1 MKRELFQNVLA
12 IPCKSGDAV
21 NREGYLS
28 AVIGVIVGSGGSM
41 TLTVEHSDDGETFVP
56 VTDERV
62 FPEKQT
68 KDGKFAFEEPV
79 GAEDDEGPV
88 DTTGVVNVDVDLI
101 GLKRFVKFTV
111 EMSTEGAGED
121 ADKDAGKDVTE
132 GTTEDSTAIVVVL
145 GDNSVQPV

>member
-12 IPCKSGDAV
+12 IPCKSGDV
-21 NREGYLS
+21 VDREGYLS
-28 AVIGVIVGSGGSM
+28 AVVGAVVGSSGSM
-41 TLTVEHSDDGETFVP
+41 TLTVEHSDDGETFRP

-68 KDGKFAFEEPV
+68 KDGKFVFEKPV
-79 GAEDDEGPV
+79 GAEDDEGSV

-111 EMSTEGAGED
+111 EMSAEGTSKD
-121 ADKDAGKDVTE
+121 ADKDAGEDATE
-132 GTTEDSTAIVVVL
+132 GSTEDSTTIVVVL
-145 GDNSVQPV
+145 GDSSVQPV